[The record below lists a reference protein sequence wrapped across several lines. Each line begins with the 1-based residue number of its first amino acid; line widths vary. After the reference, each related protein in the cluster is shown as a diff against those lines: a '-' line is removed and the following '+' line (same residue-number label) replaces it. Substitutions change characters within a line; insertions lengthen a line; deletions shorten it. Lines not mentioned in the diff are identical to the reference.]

1 MTTRLELPVAGM
13 TCASCAVRVERSL
26 NRLDGVEATVN
37 YATERAT
44 VTYDPHAVSEQRLAA
59 AVEAAGYH
67 ALLPTHPEPPPA
79 ADDGRRRLVAAA
91 VLSVPVAAIAMLP
104 PLQDTGWEWV
114 AFALT
119 TPVVLWAGLPFHR
132 AAWRALRHGTATMDT
147 LVSVGTLS
155 AWAWS
160 AAELVRGDG
169 ELYFEVAAVV
179 TTLILAGRY
188 LEGRAK
194 RRAGAALRALLE
206 LGAKNVTVVEDGR
219 RRQVP
224 VGELVPGR
232 EFLVMP
238 GEKVATD
245 GVVVEGHSAI
255 DRSLLTG
262 EATPLEV
269 GPGDTVTGATV
280 NAGGTL
286 TVRAT
291 AVGADTSLARI
302 SALVTEAQSGKADAQ
317 RLADRVSAV
326 FVPIV
331 ILLAAGTFAGWMLTG
346 SSASFAFEAA
356 VAVLIVACPCALG
369 LATPTALLV
378 GTGRGAQ
385 LGLLIRGPEV
395 LEQTR
400 RATVV
405 LLDKTGTVTQG
416 RMTARE
422 VRASAAD
429 ETELLRL
436 AGAVA
441 AANDHPVSSAIAAL
455 AHRRLGELPNAADVY
470 ATPGVGVRGTVDGRT
485 VEIRRGD
492 AATVILVDGAPAGEI
507 VVADAV
513 KPNSRA
519 AVDELRALGLTPV
532 LVTGDGGAQARAVAA
547 EVGID
552 RVVSGVLPGDK
563 AAEVRRLQANGE
575 VVAMVGDGVNDAP
588 ALAQADLGMAMGT
601 GTDVA
606 IEASDITLVTGDLRA
621 AADAVRLAR
630 RTLTVIRGNLFWAFA
645 YNIALIPLAMA
656 GRLNP
661 ILAAAAMAC
670 SSLFVVSNSLRLRRF
685 RSEREEVVE

>member
-1 MTTRLELPVAGM
+1 MATRLELPVAGM
-13 TCASCAVRVERSL
+13 TCASCAARVERSL
-26 NRLDGVEATVN
+26 NGLDGVTATVN

-44 VTYDPHAVSEQRLAA
+44 VTYDPHAVSEQGLAA

-67 ALLPTHPEPPPA
+67 AVLPTHAPPPA
-79 ADDGRRRLVAAA
+79 GDGGRRRLIAAA

-104 PLQDTGWEWV
+104 PLQFANWEWV

-132 AAWRALRHGTATMDT
+132 AAWRALRHRAATMDT
-147 LVSVGTLS
+147 LVSIGTLA

-160 AAELVRGDG
+160 TVALVRGDG
-169 ELYFEVAAVV
+169 EMYFEVAAVV
-179 TTLILAGRY
+179 TTLILLGRF
-188 LEGRAK
+188 LEHRAK

-206 LGAKNVTVVEDGR
+206 LGAKDVTVVEDGR
-219 RRQVP
+219 RHRVP
-224 VGELVPGR
+224 VGELVPGS
-232 EFLVMP
+232 EFLVMA
-238 GEKVATD
+238 GEKIATD
-245 GVVVEGHSAI
+245 GVVIDGRSAI

-262 EATPLEV
+262 ETTPVEV
-269 GPGDTVTGATV
+269 GPGDAVTGATV
-280 NAGGTL
+280 NAGGML
-286 TVRAT
+286 TVRAS
-291 AVGADTSLARI
+291 AVGADTALARI
-302 SALVTEAQSGKADAQ
+302 SALVSEAQSGKADVQ

-331 ILLAAGTFAGWMLTG
+331 ILLAAVTFAGWMLAG
-346 SSASFAFEAA
+346 SSTSFAFEAA

-385 LGLLIRGPEV
+385 LGVLIRGPEV

-405 LLDKTGTVTQG
+405 LLDKTGTITRG
-416 RMTARE
+416 RMTAQE
-422 VRASAAD
+422 VRAGAMD
-429 ETELLRL
+429 ERELLRL

-441 AANDHPVSSAIAAL
+441 AANDHPVSKAIAAL
-455 AHRRLGELPNAADVY
+455 AGRRVGELPPAADVQ

-492 AATVILVDGAPAGEI
+492 AATEILIDGRFAGEI
-507 VVADAV
+507 VVADTV
-513 KPNSRA
+513 KKTSRA
-519 AVDELRALGLTPV
+519 AVDELRALGLAPV
-532 LVTGDGGAQARAVAA
+532 LVTGDGDAPARAAAA

-552 RVVSGVLPGDK
+552 RVVSGVLPGAK
-563 AAEVRRLQANGE
+563 AAEVRRLQESGE
-575 VVAMVGDGVNDAP
+575 VVVMVGDGVNDAP

-606 IEASDITLVTGDLRA
+606 IEAGDITLVTADLRA

-630 RTLTVIRGNLFWAFA
+630 RTLAVIRGNLFWAFA
-645 YNIALIPLAMA
+645 YNVALIPLAMA

-661 ILAAAAMAC
+661 ILAAAAMAF

-685 RSEREEVVE
+685 RSEREEVVR

>member
-1 MTTRLELPVAGM
+1 M
-13 TCASCAVRVERSL
+13 TCASCAARVERSL
-26 NRLDGVEATVN
+26 NRLDGVDATVN

-44 VTYDPHAVSEQRLAA
+44 VTYDPRAVSEQRLAA

-67 ALLPTHPEPPPA
+67 ALLPAHPEPP
-79 ADDGRRRLVAAA
+79 ADDSGRRRLIAAA
-91 VLSVPVAAIAMLP
+91 ALSVPVAAIAMLP
-104 PLQDTGWEWV
+104 PLQFAGWEWV

-132 AAWRALRHGTATMDT
+132 AAWRSLRHGTATMDT
-147 LVSVGTLS
+147 LVSIGTLA

-160 AAELVRGDG
+160 TAALVRGDG

-206 LGAKNVTVVEDGR
+206 LGAKDVTVVDDGR
-219 RRQVP
+219 RRRVP
-224 VGELVPGR
+224 VDELVPGR

-245 GVVVEGHSAI
+245 GVVVEGRSAI

-262 EATPLEV
+262 ETTPLEV
-269 GPGDTVTGATV
+269 GPGDSVTGATV

-291 AVGADTSLARI
+291 AVGADTALARI
-302 SALVTEAQSGKADAQ
+302 SGLVTEAQSGKADVQ

-331 ILLAAGTFAGWMLTG
+331 ILLSVATVAGWMLTG

-385 LGLLIRGPEV
+385 LGVLIRGPEV

-405 LLDKTGTVTQG
+405 LLDKTGTVTHG
-416 RMTARE
+416 RMTAGE
-422 VRASAAD
+422 VRTSSLD
-429 ETELLRL
+429 EAELLRL

-441 AANDHPVSSAIAAL
+441 AANDHPVSSAIATL
-455 AHRRLGELPNAADVY
+455 AHRRLGELPSAADVQ

-485 VEIRRGD
+485 VEIHRGD
-492 AATVILVDGAPAGEI
+492 AATVILVDGALAGEI
-507 VVADAV
+507 VVADTV
-513 KPNSRA
+513 KPTSRA

-532 LVTGDGGAQARAVAA
+532 LVTGDGDAQARAVAA
-547 EVGID
+547 EVGVD
-552 RVVSGVLPGDK
+552 RVVSGVLPGAK
-563 AAEVRRLQANGE
+563 AAEVRRLQEGGE

-645 YNIALIPLAMA
+645 YNVALIPLAMA

-685 RSEREEVVE
+685 RSEREEVVR

>member
-1 MTTRLELPVAGM
+1 MTNRLELPVAGM
-13 TCASCAVRVERSL
+13 TCASCAARVERSL
-26 NRLDGVEATVN
+26 NELDGVTATVN

-44 VTYDPHAVSEQRLAA
+44 VTYDPLAVSEQGIAE

-67 ALLPTHPEPPPA
+67 ALLPAHGEPQA
-79 ADDGRRRLVAAA
+79 GDEGRRRLLLAAA
-91 VLSVPVAAIAMLP
+91 LSVPVAAIAMLP
-104 PLQDTGWEWV
+104 PLQFTGWDWV
-114 AFALT
+114 AFGLT
-119 TPVVLWAGLPFHR
+119 TPVVFWAGLPFHR
-132 AAWRALRHGTATMDT
+132 AAWRALRHGAATMDT
-147 LVSVGTLS
+147 LVSIGTLA
-155 AWAWS
+155 AWGWS
-160 AAELVRGDG
+160 TASLLRGDG
-169 ELYFEVAAVV
+169 ELYFEVAAVI
-179 TTLILAGRY
+179 TTLILTGRF

-194 RRAGAALRALLE
+194 RRAGAALHALFE
-206 LGAKNVTVVEDGR
+206 LGARDVTILEDGR
-219 RRQVP
+219 QRRVP
-224 VGELVPGR
+224 VAELVPGT

-245 GVVVEGHSAI
+245 GVVLEGRSAI
-255 DRSLLTG
+255 DRSMLTG
-262 EATPLEV
+262 EAMPVEV
-269 GPGDTVTGATV
+269 GAGDVVTGATI

-291 AVGADTSLARI
+291 AVGADTALARI
-302 SALVTEAQSGKADAQ
+302 SAAVTEAQSGKADVQ

-331 ILLAAGTFAGWMLTG
+331 ITLAIATFAGWMAMG
-346 SSASFAFEAA
+346 SSASLAFEAA

-385 LGLLIRGPEV
+385 LGVLIRGPEV

-405 LLDKTGTVTQG
+405 LLDKTGTVTEG

-422 VRASAAD
+422 ARLGSAD
-429 ETELLRL
+429 DSQVLRM

-441 AANDHPVSSAIAAL
+441 AANDHPVSAAIAAI
-455 AHRRLGELPNAADVY
+455 ARERLGDLPAATGVR

-492 AATVILVDGAPAGEI
+492 GATEILIDGLAAGRI
-507 VVADAV
+507 VVADRV
-513 KPNSRA
+513 KPTSRA
-519 AVDELRALGLTPV
+519 AVAELRALGLAPV
-532 LVTGDGGAQARAVAA
+532 LITGDGEAQARAVAA
-547 EVGID
+547 EVGIE
-552 RVVSGVLPGDK
+552 RVIAGVLPGEK
-563 AAEVRRLQANGE
+563 AAEVRHLQHAGE
-575 VVAMVGDGVNDAP
+575 VVAMVGDGINDAP
-588 ALAQADLGMAMGT
+588 ALAQADLGMAMGS

-606 IEASDITLVTGDLRA
+606 LEAGDVTLVTGDLRA

-630 RTLTVIRGNLFWAFA
+630 RTLGVIRGNLFWAFA
-645 YNIALIPLAMA
+645 YNVALIPLAMA

-685 RSEREEVVE
+685 RSEREEVVG

>member
-1 MTTRLELPVAGM
+1 M
-13 TCASCAVRVERSL
+13 TCASCAARVERSL

-44 VTYDPHAVSEQRLAA
+44 VTYDPRAVSEQRLAA

-67 ALLPTHPEPPPA
+67 ALLPAHPEPP
-79 ADDGRRRLVAAA
+79 ADDSGRRRLIAAA
-91 VLSVPVAAIAMLP
+91 ALSVPVAAIAMLP
-104 PLQDTGWEWV
+104 PLQFAGWEWV

-132 AAWRALRHGTATMDT
+132 AAWRSLRHGTATMDT
-147 LVSVGTLS
+147 LVSIGTLA

-160 AAELVRGDG
+160 TAALVRGDG

-206 LGAKNVTVVEDGR
+206 LGAKDVTVVDDGR
-219 RRQVP
+219 RRRVP
-224 VGELVPGR
+224 VDELVPGR

-245 GVVVEGHSAI
+245 GVVVEGRSAI

-262 EATPLEV
+262 ETTPLEV
-269 GPGDTVTGATV
+269 GPGDSVTGATV

-286 TVRAT
+286 TVRAK
-291 AVGADTSLARI
+291 AVGADTALARI
-302 SALVTEAQSGKADAQ
+302 SGLVTEAQSGKADVQ

-331 ILLAAGTFAGWMLTG
+331 ILLSVATVAGWMLTG

-385 LGLLIRGPEV
+385 LGVLIRGPEV

-405 LLDKTGTVTQG
+405 LLDKTGTVTHG
-416 RMTARE
+416 RMTAGE
-422 VRASAAD
+422 VRTSSLD
-429 ETELLRL
+429 EAELLRL

-441 AANDHPVSSAIAAL
+441 AANDHPVSSAIATL
-455 AHRRLGELPNAADVY
+455 AHRRLGELPSAADVQ

-485 VEIRRGD
+485 VEIHRGD
-492 AATVILVDGAPAGEI
+492 AATVILVDGALAGEI
-507 VVADAV
+507 VVADTV
-513 KPNSRA
+513 KPTSRA

-532 LVTGDGGAQARAVAA
+532 LVTGDGDAQARAVAA
-547 EVGID
+547 EVGVD
-552 RVVSGVLPGDK
+552 RVVSGVLPGAK
-563 AAEVRRLQANGE
+563 AAEVRRLQEGGE

-606 IEASDITLVTGDLRA
+606 IEASDVTLVTGDLRA

-645 YNIALIPLAMA
+645 YNVALIPLAMA

-661 ILAAAAMAC
+661 ILAGAAMAC

-685 RSEREEVVE
+685 RSEREEVVR

>member
-91 VLSVPVAAIAMLP
+91 ALSVPVAAIAMLP
-104 PLQDTGWEWV
+104 PLQYTGWEWV

-269 GPGDTVTGATV
+269 GPWRHRDRRNGQRRWNADRARDGRRRRHLPGPDLGARHR
-280 NAGGTL
+280 G
-286 TVRAT
+286 
-291 AVGADTSLARI
+291 AVG
-302 SALVTEAQSGKADAQ
+302 
-317 RLADRVSAV
+317 
-326 FVPIV
+326 
-331 ILLAAGTFAGWMLTG
+331 
-346 SSASFAFEAA
+346 
-356 VAVLIVACPCALG
+356 
-369 LATPTALLV
+369 
-378 GTGRGAQ
+378 
-385 LGLLIRGPEV
+385 
-395 LEQTR
+395 
-400 RATVV
+400 
-405 LLDKTGTVTQG
+405 QG
-416 RMTARE
+416 
-422 VRASAAD
+422 
-429 ETELLRL
+429 
-436 AGAVA
+436 G
-441 AANDHPVSSAIAAL
+441 
-455 AHRRLGELPNAADVY
+455 
-470 ATPGVGVRGTVDGRT
+470 
-485 VEIRRGD
+485 
-492 AATVILVDGAPAGEI
+492 
-507 VVADAV
+507 
-513 KPNSRA
+513 
-519 AVDELRALGLTPV
+519 
-532 LVTGDGGAQARAVAA
+532 
-547 EVGID
+547 
-552 RVVSGVLPGDK
+552 
-563 AAEVRRLQANGE
+563 
-575 VVAMVGDGVNDAP
+575 
-588 ALAQADLGMAMGT
+588 
-601 GTDVA
+601 
-606 IEASDITLVTGDLRA
+606 RA
-621 AADAVRLAR
+621 AAGRPGFGRVRPDRDPAGRRHLRRVDADRLVCIVRVRGRGSRADRGVPVRARPGHTDGAAR
-630 RTLTVIRGNLFWAFA
+630 RHRPGST
-645 YNIALIPLAMA
+645 A
-656 GRLNP
+656 GRADP
-661 ILAAAAMAC
+661 RPRGARADPPGDRCPARQDGDSDPGQDDRPRGAGERGGRDRAAAA
-670 SSLFVVSNSLRLRRF
+670 RRRRRRRERPPGVERDRRTRPSAAGRAAERGRRARHPRR
-685 RSEREEVVE
+685 RSPGHCGRPHRRDPPGRRGHRDPRRRRARGRDRRRRRGQADQPRGGRRAPRRSA

>member
-1 MTTRLELPVAGM
+1 MSTRLELPVAGM
-13 TCASCAVRVERSL
+13 TCASCAARVERSL
-26 NRLDGVEATVN
+26 NRLDGVDATVN

-67 ALLPTHPEPPPA
+67 ALLPAHPEPPA
-79 ADDGRRRLVAAA
+79 GDGGRRRLIAAA
-91 VLSVPVAAIAMLP
+91 ALSVPVAAIAMLP
-104 PLQDTGWEWV
+104 PLQFAGWEWV

-132 AAWRALRHGTATMDT
+132 AAWRSLRHGTATMDT
-147 LVSVGTLS
+147 LVSIGTLA

-160 AAELVRGDG
+160 TAALVRGNG
-169 ELYFEVAAVV
+169 ELYFEVASVV

-194 RRAGAALRALLE
+194 RRAGAALRALLA
-206 LGAKNVTVVEDGR
+206 LGAKDVTVADDGR
-219 RRQVP
+219 RRRAP
-224 VGELVPGR
+224 VSELVPGSR
-232 EFLVMP
+232 FLVMP

-245 GVVVEGHSAI
+245 GVVVEGRSVI
-255 DRSLLTG
+255 DQSLLTG
-262 EATPLEV
+262 ETTPLEV
-269 GPGDTVTGATV
+269 GPGDSVTGATV

-286 TVRAT
+286 IVRAT
-291 AVGADTSLARI
+291 AVGADTALARI
-302 SALVTEAQSGKADAQ
+302 SGLVTEAQSGKADVQ

-331 ILLAAGTFAGWMLTG
+331 ILLSVATFAGWMLTG

-385 LGLLIRGPEV
+385 LGVLIRGPEV

-405 LLDKTGTVTQG
+405 LLDKTGTVTHG
-416 RMTARE
+416 RMTAGE
-422 VRASAAD
+422 VRTSSLD
-429 ETELLRL
+429 EAELLRL

-441 AANDHPVSSAIAAL
+441 AANDHPVSSAIATL
-455 AHRRLGELPNAADVY
+455 AHRRLGELPSAADVQ

-485 VEIRRGD
+485 VEIHRGD
-492 AATVILVDGAPAGEI
+492 AATVILVDGALAGEI
-507 VVADAV
+507 VVADTV
-513 KPNSRA
+513 KPTSRA

-532 LVTGDGGAQARAVAA
+532 LVTGDGDAQARAVAA
-547 EVGID
+547 EVGVD
-552 RVVSGVLPGDK
+552 RVVSGVLPGAK
-563 AAEVRRLQANGE
+563 AAEVRRLQESGE

-606 IEASDITLVTGDLRA
+606 IEASDVTLVTGDLRA

-645 YNIALIPLAMA
+645 YNVALIPLAMA

-661 ILAAAAMAC
+661 ILAAAAMAF
-670 SSLFVVSNSLRLRRF
+670 SSLFVVTNSLRLRRF
-685 RSEREEVVE
+685 RSEREEVVR

>member
-1 MTTRLELPVAGM
+1 M
-13 TCASCAVRVERSL
+13 TCASCAARVERSL
-26 NRLDGVEATVN
+26 NRLDGVEAPVN

-44 VTYDPHAVSEQRLAA
+44 VTYDPRAVSEQRLAA
-59 AVEAAGYH
+59 AVAAAGYH
-67 ALLPTHPEPPPA
+67 ALLPAHPEPP
-79 ADDGRRRLVAAA
+79 ADDSGRRRLIAAA
-91 VLSVPVAAIAMLP
+91 ALSVPVAAIAMLP
-104 PLQDTGWEWV
+104 PLQFAGWEWV

-132 AAWRALRHGTATMDT
+132 AAWRSLRHGTATMDT
-147 LVSVGTLS
+147 LVSIGTLA

-160 AAELVRGDG
+160 TAALVRGDG

-206 LGAKNVTVVEDGR
+206 LGAKDVTVVDDGR
-219 RRQVP
+219 RRRVP
-224 VGELVPGR
+224 VDELVPGR

-245 GVVVEGHSAI
+245 GVVLEGHSAI
-255 DRSLLTG
+255 DQSLLTG
-262 EATPLEV
+262 ETTPLEV
-269 GPGDTVTGATV
+269 GPGDSVTGATV

-291 AVGADTSLARI
+291 AVGADTALARI
-302 SALVTEAQSGKADAQ
+302 SGLVTEAQSGKADVQ

-331 ILLAAGTFAGWMLTG
+331 ILLSVATVAGWMLTG

-385 LGLLIRGPEV
+385 LGVLIRGPEV

-405 LLDKTGTVTQG
+405 LLDKTGTVTHG
-416 RMTARE
+416 RMTAGE
-422 VRASAAD
+422 VRTSSLD
-429 ETELLRL
+429 EAELLRL

-441 AANDHPVSSAIAAL
+441 AANDHPVSSAIATL
-455 AHRRLGELPNAADVY
+455 AHRRLGELPSAADVQ

-485 VEIRRGD
+485 VEIHRGD
-492 AATVILVDGAPAGEI
+492 AATVILVDGALAGEI
-507 VVADAV
+507 VVADTV
-513 KPNSRA
+513 KPTSRA

-532 LVTGDGGAQARAVAA
+532 LVTGDGDAQARAVAA
-547 EVGID
+547 EVGVD
-552 RVVSGVLPGDK
+552 RVVSGVLPGAK
-563 AAEVRRLQANGE
+563 AAEVRRLQEGGE

-606 IEASDITLVTGDLRA
+606 IEASDVTLVTGDLRA

-645 YNIALIPLAMA
+645 YNVALIPLAMA

-685 RSEREEVVE
+685 RSEREEVVR